1 MRKIALVVIALAA
14 VMTSCLDA
22 QTSSQ
27 NPKDLTGFESIALG
41 TSVDV
46 IVTPGD
52 YEVRVEGPDAER
64 VQLSVSDDGTL
75 GISKKGNGWNW
86 SRGSA
91 KVYVSMPTISAIAI
105 GGSGDVTI
113 TEPFDKLGDL
123 SISIGGS
130 GDVVF
135 KGNNAK
141 TVTIAVAGSGNVD
154 AAELTGASCEVSIAG
169 SGDVKIGEMNRLEV
183 SIAGSGD
190 VRYKGDPSIEKSV
203 LGSGDVKRM

>member
-1 MRKIALVVIALAA
+1 MKKIAIVLIALAT

-22 QTSSQ
+22 QTNAQ
-27 NPKDLTGFESIALG
+27 NPEDLTGFESIALG

-64 VQLSVSDDGTL
+64 VQLSVSNDGTL
-75 GISKKGNGWNW
+75 GISKKGSGWNW

-91 KVYVSMPTISAIAI
+91 KVYVSMPTIKEIAI
-105 GGSGDVTI
+105 GGSGNVSVTA
-113 TEPFDKLGDL
+113 PFTKLGDL

-130 GDVVF
+130 GDVIF
-135 KGNNAK
+135 KGSNAK
-141 TVTIAVAGSGNVD
+141 SVTIAVAGSGDVD
-154 AAELTGASCEVSIAG
+154 AAELTGASCDVSIAG
-169 SGDVKIGEMNRLEV
+169 SGDVKIGEMSRLEV

-190 VRYKGDPSIEKSV
+190 VRYKGSPSIKKSV
-203 LGSGDVKRM
+203 VGSGDVKRM